1 MTLDKSDYLKL
12 LPESALEWKASDDGI
27 IYDTNTLY
35 DYIDGGAE
43 LYISYGFRNVF
54 SREYA
59 NKDQPLIH
67 VEIFDMGSSA
77 NAYGVFTNTTE
88 TDNTEIGQGAQ
99 YIEGSLL
106 FWKDNFFV
114 SLFADTENPQ
124 IKEALFTLA
133 RFIDSKITSTGKKP
147 EIIHYLPGENINSQ
161 SFVYMIH
168 HAWQNYYHYISDE
181 NIFGISADNDAL
193 LAQYHLNNDKGLILL
208 VEYNDEN
215 EAEEN
220 FNSLN
225 TAFADQISSSGLI
238 DLRGDMKGELRKVND
253 KIVLV
258 GGTQQETVQSIMQ
271 QILNHINEIHHG
283 K

>member
-1 MTLDKSDYLKL
+1 MTLDTSDYLKL

-59 NKDQPLIH
+59 CDDQPLIH

-99 YIEGSLL
+99 YLEGSLL
-106 FWKDNFFV
+106 FWKDHFFV
-114 SLFADTENPQ
+114 SVFADAENPR
-124 IKEALFTLA
+124 IKEALFSLA
-133 RFIDSKITSTGKKP
+133 RFIDSRISSTGERP
-147 EIIHYLPGENINSQ
+147 EILQYLSGENISSQ

-181 NIFGISADNDAL
+181 NIFGISADNDAV
-193 LAQYHLNNDKGLILL
+193 LAQYHSDNDKGFILL
-208 VEYNDEN
+208 VGYTDEN
-215 EAEEN
+215 KAEES
-220 FNSLN
+220 FRRLN
-225 TAFADQISSSGLI
+225 AALADQISSSGLI
-238 DLRGDMKGELRKVND
+238 DLRGDMTGEIRKADD

-258 GGTQQETVQSIMQ
+258 GGTRQEAVQSVMQ